1 MDQSIVLGASAGLL
15 TVVDCQ
21 QRSIRHHT
29 PPWVSEGK
37 GKLQTSFQ
45 SLLWQLLRSE

>member
-21 QRSIRHHT
+21 QRSILHHT

-37 GKLQTSFQ
+37 T
-45 SLLWQLLRSE
+45 